1 MTYKFIMGVLLA
13 GVVLISCGTSQ
24 KFQASVSEDKSLFA
38 AINELNKRPNNQKA
52 QEDLKVFYQQ
62 SIERHEQN
70 VDTYR
75 SSDDPKRW
83 DNILKELQALQHIYT
98 SISASSGSAS
108 LVKPKNYASDIEEVK
123 SLAAEDYYRRG
134 TALLEADSKEENLEA
149 FRAFKQVDKY
159 VKGYKD
165 VEKLMREAYNRSLIN
180 VVINPIEENNAI
192 FPSFST
198 WGNDFRYRPEDYQQS
213 LVRDLGVR
221 STDQVP
227 AKFYTDRD
235 ARRQNIDPDWSV
247 DIAWRH
253 LDGMRSI
260 PRNYNRRTSRN
271 VQVGSDTS
279 GRPIYKTVTATL
291 HITQRSHTVRG
302 DLDYQVR
309 NLDNGQV
316 LDHGTVSD
324 DVSWT
329 ESYATYS
336 GDSRALSPEDWS
348 LINNRRGY
356 NDNPTRGDI
365 LNTLMRE
372 MYPDLLRRLE
382 YAIY

>member
-24 KFQASVSEDKSLFA
+24 KFQASVSEDKPLFA

-108 LVKPKNYASDIEEVK
+108 LVKPKNYTSDIEEVK

-149 FRAFKQVDKY
+149 FQAFKQVDKY